1 VAVAFALRSI
11 QGVQKFHN
19 FTKLELV
26 ETPQTPILLKSSIHE
41 VSKYMSFLFALSV
54 QEGSKLTASLHFLR
68 GQNVFG
74 LRNVALH
81 KLKFNLLYKT

>member
-41 VSKYMSFLFALSV
+41 VSKYMSCIESSICVECSGGLKIDSLSPFSARPKRV
-54 QEGSKLTASLHFLR
+54 WVEKCRSP
-68 GQNVFG
+68 
-74 LRNVALH
+74 
-81 KLKFNLLYKT
+81 